1 MIETLLSSYE
11 SGACSRRQFLA
22 VVSALLLV
30 SCLGQAQTIAPF
42 AAGGINHVTL
52 NAKDLGRSPDYQG

>member
-30 SCLGQAQTIAPF
+30 SCLGQAQTIAPY
-42 AAGGINHVTL
+42 AAGGINSR
-52 NAKDLGRSPDYQG
+52 DPQRQGFGPLT